1 MVKNK
6 ILIKFIVILLGFS
19 NLSAQE
25 SAVDLLEKVNKNVL
39 SLDNVYYKFKISSK
53 FENNIL
59 PISGEFYIKQESY
72 LIDTNEIDQIYDGEK
87 FYTIIHENKE
97 IIISTE
103 NTSFFN
109 FSPNQIFN
117 FFLKGFD
124 LKRQNISN
132 DKYFIAAESIE
143 EEEIIY
149 KITKKFKFWKWR
161 ISYEIET
168 KKGKKLVLISDNKQ
182 NSIFK
187 LQLND
192 SNFEVKIHYFDKKS
206 IFKNGVKIAEIDESF
221 FSSKEKNISSVLL
234 SNKEDLELIFL
245 IFSCLKTGETHQ
257 KPVMKSQKEWI
268 SIKEE
273 WSS

>member
-1 MVKNK
+1 MVDKNK

-124 LKRQNISN
+124 LKKQNISN

-149 KITKKFKFWKWR
+149 NLFIDSNLSIEKIEMIEKETGEEINKFLTLTYDYNLNIPLSLFKFD
-161 ISYEIET
+161 INDYEDY
-168 KKGKKLVLISDNKQ
+168 LI
-182 NSIFK
+182 
-187 LQLND
+187 
-192 SNFEVKIHYFDKKS
+192 VKE
-206 IFKNGVKIAEIDESF
+206 N
-221 FSSKEKNISSVLL
+221 
-234 SNKEDLELIFL
+234 
-245 IFSCLKTGETHQ
+245 
-257 KPVMKSQKEWI
+257 
-268 SIKEE
+268 
-273 WSS
+273 

>member
-149 KITKKFKFWKWR
+149 NLFIDSNLSIEKIEMIEKETGEEINKFLTLTYDYNLNIPLSLFKFD
-161 ISYEIET
+161 INDYEDY
-168 KKGKKLVLISDNKQ
+168 LI
-182 NSIFK
+182 
-187 LQLND
+187 
-192 SNFEVKIHYFDKKS
+192 VKE
-206 IFKNGVKIAEIDESF
+206 N
-221 FSSKEKNISSVLL
+221 
-234 SNKEDLELIFL
+234 
-245 IFSCLKTGETHQ
+245 
-257 KPVMKSQKEWI
+257 
-268 SIKEE
+268 
-273 WSS
+273 